1 MQPEDLERVPTGWIS
16 KENIVE
22 ERIRERIEVYPDE
35 GLPCAVAHYIAA
47 DLGVPPLRVGQTA
60 DAMGVRITM
69 CQLGLF
75 GYAVKGRPSYRIR
88 HPMENVPEELE
99 RAIRDA
105 AVDGRVSCAALWR
118 IGAEQDYS
126 RPEMG
131 NAVEALGLKVK
142 PCQLGFF

>member
-1 MQPEDLERVPTGWIS
+1 V
-16 KENIVE
+16 K
-22 ERIRERIEVYPDE
+22 ERIAGRIEVYPDE

-47 DLGVPPLRVGQTA
+47 DLGVTPLQVGETA
-60 DAMGVRITM
+60 DQMGVRITM

-88 HPMENVPEELE
+88 QPMEDVPEQLE
-99 RAIRDA
+99 RAIREA
-105 AVDGRVSCAALWR
+105 TVDGRVSCAALWR
-118 IGAEQDYS
+118 IGAEQGYS

-142 PCQLGFF
+142 PCQLGCF

>member
-1 MQPEDLERVPTGWIS
+1 MG
-16 KENIVE
+16 KEKTVE
-22 ERIRERIEVYPDE
+22 ERIAERIEVYPDE

-47 DLGVPPLRVGQTA
+47 DLDVSPLLVGQTA
-60 DAMGVRITM
+60 DTIGVRITM

-88 HPMENVPEELE
+88 QPMEDVPDELE
-99 RAIRDA
+99 RMVRDA

-118 IGAEQDYS
+118 IGAELGYS

>member
-1 MQPEDLERVPTGWIS
+1 M
-16 KENIVE
+16 K
-22 ERIRERIEVYPDE
+22 ERIAGRIEVYPDE

-47 DLGVPPLRVGQTA
+47 DLGVTPLQVGETA
-60 DAMGVRITM
+60 DQMGVRITM

-88 HPMENVPEELE
+88 QPMEDVPEQLE
-99 RAIRDA
+99 RAIREA
-105 AVDGRVSCAALWR
+105 TVDGRVSCAALWR
-118 IGAEQDYS
+118 IGAEQGYS

-142 PCQLGFF
+142 PCQLGCF

>member
-1 MQPEDLERVPTGWIS
+1 V
-16 KENIVE
+16 K
-22 ERIRERIEVYPDE
+22 ERIAGRIEVYPDE

-47 DLGVPPLRVGQTA
+47 DLGVTPLQVGETVDQ
-60 DAMGVRITM
+60 MGVRITM

-88 HPMENVPEELE
+88 QPMEDVPEQLE
-99 RAIRDA
+99 RAIREA
-105 AVDGRVSCAALWR
+105 TVDGRVSCAALWR
-118 IGAEQDYS
+118 IGAEQGYS

-142 PCQLGFF
+142 PCQLGCF

>member
-1 MQPEDLERVPTGWIS
+1 VNER
-16 KENIVE
+16 VE
-22 ERIRERIEVYPDE
+22 ERIRVYPDE

-47 DLGVPPLRVGQTA
+47 DLGVTPLLVGQTA
-60 DAMGVRITM
+60 DQIGVRITM

-75 GYAVKGRPSYRIR
+75 GYAVKGRPGYRIR
-88 HPMENVPEELE
+88 HPMDDVPEPLE
-99 RAIRDA
+99 RAIREA
-105 AVDGRVSCAALWR
+105 AVDGRVSCTALWR
-118 IGAEQDYS
+118 IGTEQHYS

>member
-1 MQPEDLERVPTGWIS
+1 VCWSYEEIEQGDENVSERI
-16 KENIVE
+16 E
-22 ERIRERIEVYPDE
+22 ERICVYPDD

-47 DLGVPPLRVGQTA
+47 DLGVTPLQVGETA
-60 DAMGVRITM
+60 DRIGVRIIL

-75 GYAVKGRPSYRIR
+75 GYAAKGRPGYRIR
-88 HPMENVPEELE
+88 HPMEDVPEPLE

-118 IGAEQDYS
+118 IGAEQHYS

>member
-1 MQPEDLERVPTGWIS
+1 M
-16 KENIVE
+16 K
-22 ERIRERIEVYPDE
+22 ERIAERIEVYPDE

-47 DLGVPPLRVGQTA
+47 DQT
-60 DAMGVRITM
+60 GVRITM

-88 HPMENVPEELE
+88 HPMEDVPEQLE
-99 RAIRDA
+99 RAIREA

-118 IGAEQDYS
+118 IGAEQGYS

>member
-1 MQPEDLERVPTGWIS
+1 M
-16 KENIVE
+16 K
-22 ERIRERIEVYPDE
+22 ERIAERIEVYPDE

-47 DLGVPPLRVGQTA
+47 DLGLAPLRVGQTA
-60 DAMGVRITM
+60 DGMGVRITM

-88 HPMENVPEELE
+88 QPMAEVPDELE
-99 RAIRDA
+99 RAIGEA
-105 AVDGRVSCAALWR
+105 AVNGRVSCAALWR
-118 IGAEQDYS
+118 IGAEQGYS

>member
-1 MQPEDLERVPTGWIS
+1 MRDPLG
-16 KENIVE
+16 KESIVE
-22 ERIRERIEVYPDE
+22 ERIAERIEVYPDE

-47 DLGVPPLRVGQTA
+47 ELSVSPLRVGQTA
-60 DAMGVRITM
+60 DAIGVRITM

-88 HPMENVPEELE
+88 QPMENMPEELE
-99 RAIRDA
+99 RAIRGA
-105 AVDGRVSCAALWR
+105 AVDGRVACAALWR
-118 IGAEQDYS
+118 IGAELGYS

-131 NAVEALGLKVK
+131 NAVEALSLKVK